1 MTLKEFV
8 EDVIKVNNIEAD
20 ADQIIDYIT
29 DIARERARR
38 IENNSISC
46 CIMSNEE
53 IIEMVVNHADL
64 ARRQAEEKR
73 LADERKKAE
82 QEAEEKKKQ
91 EEKIAR
97 EIEKERK
104 VGNGE
109 QTALF

>member
-8 EDVIKVNNIEAD
+8 EDVIKTNNIYTAD
-20 ADQIIDYIT
+20 AEQIIDYIT
-29 DIARERARR
+29 GIARERATRTD
-38 IENNSISC
+38 NGSICVISDD
-46 CIMSNEE
+46 EVR
-53 IIEMVVNHADL
+53 EMVINHADL

-82 QEAEEKKKQ
+82 QEAEEKRKQ
-91 EEKIAR
+91 EEKVAR

>member
-8 EDVIKVNNIEAD
+8 EDVIKVNNIDTD
-20 ADQIIDYIT
+20 ADQIIDCIT
-29 DIARERARR
+29 GIARERARR
-38 IENNSISC
+38 TENNC

-53 IIEMVVNHADL
+53 IIEMVINHADL

-82 QEAEEKKKQ
+82 QEAEEKIKQ